1 MGGDIL
7 AESVEQKNNYQPIPF
22 LFPSSAAAAKAPSMG
37 ARLAPPQPRGE
48 EKEKNW
54 KWVMSVDNTAGHLR
68 EKMSRQRE

>member
-54 KWVMSVDNTAGHLR
+54 K
-68 EKMSRQRE
+68 